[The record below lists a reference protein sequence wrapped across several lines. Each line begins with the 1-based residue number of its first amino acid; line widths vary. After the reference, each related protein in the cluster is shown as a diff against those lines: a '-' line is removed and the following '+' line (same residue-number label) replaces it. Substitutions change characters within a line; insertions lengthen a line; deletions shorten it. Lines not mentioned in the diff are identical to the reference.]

1 MDRSGIQRR
10 IVTIGSSDRNVL
22 QNPDLGLLGG
32 ERVLPRE
39 PYQEPV
45 ARVSVLGHHLLL
57 PEPALREGLSD
68 LRLATEARVSLEN
81 YATGVALVLTALARR
96 GLITV
101 SFGRQAQYRGNSAI
115 P

>member
-1 MDRSGIQRR
+1 MDGSDIHRRSL
-10 IVTIGSSDRNVL
+10 TIRSSDRNVL

-45 ARVSVLGHHLLL
+45 VRVSVLGHHLLL
-57 PEPALREGLSD
+57 PVPALSEGLSD
-68 LRLATEARVSLEN
+68 LRLATGGRASLED

-96 GLITV
+96 GLIAV
-101 SFGRQAQYRGNSAI
+101 SFGR